1 MGPLE
6 QPRVEYRVG
15 VLSEADLDGGP
26 IALARRWLDEA
37 VAADLPEPTAVT
49 LATVAEHGLP
59 DARMVLLRGLD
70 EHGAVWF
77 TNARSAKGRQ
87 LAAVPHAALV
97 AYWPQLE
104 RQLRLRGPVAP
115 VSDAEADA
123 YFASRPRGSQ
133 LGAWASQQSA
143 PVPDRATLEEQVAEV
158 ARRFGEGPVPRPP
171 HWTGY
176 RLDPE
181 VIEFWQ
187 GRPSRLHDR
196 LRLRRVGTSWELERL
211 QP

>member
-6 QPRVEYRVG
+6 QPRVDYRVG
-15 VLSEADLDGGP
+15 ALTEADLADGP

-37 VAADLPEPTAVT
+37 IAAELPEPTAVT
-49 LATVAEHGLP
+49 LATVDEEGLP

-70 EHGAVWF
+70 EAGAVWF
-77 TNARSAKGRQ
+77 TNARSAKGGQ
-87 LAAVPHAALV
+87 LAGRPHAALV
-97 AYWPQLE
+97 AFWPAFE
-104 RQLRLRGPVAP
+104 RQLRLRGPVAA
-115 VSDAEADA
+115 VDAGEADV

-133 LGAWASQQSA
+133 LGAWASAQSMPIA
-143 PVPDRATLEEQVAEV
+143 DRAALEQAVIEV
-158 ARRFGEGPVPRPP
+158 ERRFGDAPVPRPP

-176 RLDPE
+176 RLAPE
-181 VIEFWQ
+181 VLEFWQ

-196 LRLRRVGTSWELERL
+196 LRVRRVADGWEVERL

>member
-15 VLSEADLDGGP
+15 VLTEEDLGHGP

-37 VAADLPEPTAVT
+37 IAAELPEPTAVT
-49 LATVAEHGLP
+49 LATVDGTGHP
-59 DARMVLLRGLD
+59 DARTVLLRGLD
-70 EHGAVWF
+70 EDGAVWF
-77 TNARSAKGRQ
+77 TNTSSAKGDQ
-87 LAAVPHAALV
+87 LATVPYAALV
-97 AYWPQLE
+97 AYWPVLE
-104 RQLRLRGPVAP
+104 RQVRLRGPVVRVP
-115 VSDAEADA
+115 DGQADA

-133 LGAWASQQSA
+133 LAAWASAQSKT
-143 PVPDRATLEEQVAEV
+143 VSDRAALERQVATV
-158 ARRFGEGPVPRPP
+158 TDRFRDGPVPRPP

-176 RLDPE
+176 RLTPD
-181 VIEFWQ
+181 VVEFWQ

-196 LRLRRVGTSWELERL
+196 LRARRAGVGWQLERL

>member
-15 VLSEADLDGGP
+15 ALTEADLDGGP
-26 IALARRWLDEA
+26 IVLGRRWLDEA
-37 VAADLPEPTAVT
+37 IAAGLPEPTAVT
-49 LATVAEHGLP
+49 LATVDGSGRP
-59 DARMVLLRGLD
+59 DARVVLLRGLD
-70 EHGAVWF
+70 DAGAVWF
-77 TNARSAKGRQ
+77 TNTSSTKGRQ
-87 LAAVPHAALV
+87 LAAVPQAALV
-97 AYWPQLE
+97 AYWPEFE
-104 RQLRLRGPVAP
+104 RQLRLRGPVGQ

-133 LGAWASQQSA
+133 LGAWASAQSE
-143 PVPDRATLEEQVAEV
+143 PVVDRAALDTRVAEV
-158 ARRFGEGPVPRPP
+158 ERRFVGRAVPRPS

-176 RLDPE
+176 RLVPE
-181 VIEFWQ
+181 EIEFWH

-196 LRLRRVGTSWELERL
+196 LLLRRAGPAWQVERL

>member
-6 QPRVEYRVG
+6 QPRVDYRVG
-15 VLSEADLDGGP
+15 SLREADLDGGP

-37 VAADLPEPTAVT
+37 VAAELPEPTAVT
-49 LATVAEHGLP
+49 LATTDEHGLP

-70 EHGAVWF
+70 AHGAVWF
-77 TNARSAKGRQ
+77 TNGRSAKGRQ
-87 LAAVPHAALV
+87 VAAVPHAALV

-115 VSDAEADA
+115 VPDAEADA

-143 PVPDRATLEEQVAEV
+143 PVPDRAALEQQVAEV

-196 LRLRRVGTSWELERL
+196 LRVRRVGTSWELERL